1 MVDPVKSKVAFV
13 IGPTAVGKTEVSVK
27 LAEEFSGEIISCD
40 SMQVYK
46 GMEISSQAPSI
57 TEQRKIPHH
66 LIGIL
71 SPAEEYSVADFRER
85 AQTIIDEIHKRKK
98 IPFVVGGSGLYIK
111 ALLDGLCSAP
121 SADWRIRRRLQRDT
135 EAQGEGAL
143 FGRLKDVDPVTA
155 SKVHP
160 NDTRRIIRALEVYEL
175 TRLPLSK
182 HKEKTEGIFEK
193 YDIHLIGFSMPRPKL
208 YKKIEERVEEM
219 FGKGLIEEVAR
230 LKGIRLSLT
239 ARSALGYKEVSGFLG
254 GEHDLERAKYLLKR
268 NTRHFAKRQLGWFR
282 PDKRITWIDP
292 EDSEVIKSAKKIIQD
307 VSQLNRRSAVLAQ

>member
-1 MVDPVKSKVAFV
+1 MVDPVKEKVVFV

-71 SPAEEYSVADFRER
+71 SPTEEYSVADFRER
-85 AQTIIDEIHKRKK
+85 AQAIIDEIHKRKK
-98 IPFVVGGSGLYIK
+98 IPFVIGGSGLYIK

-121 SADWRIRRRLQRDT
+121 SADWRIRRRLQRDV

-143 FGRLKDVDPVTA
+143 FERLKDVDPETA
-155 SKVHP
+155 LKVHP

-193 YDIHLIGFSMPRPKL
+193 YDIRLIGLGMPRPKL
-208 YKKIEERVEEM
+208 YKRIEERVEEM
-219 FGKGLIEEVAR
+219 FGKGLAEEVAR
-230 LKGIRLSLT
+230 LKSIKLSLT
-239 ARSALGYKEVSGFLG
+239 ARSALGYKEITGFLE
-254 GEHDLERAKYLLKR
+254 GEYDLERAKYLLKR
-268 NTRHFAKRQLGWFR
+268 NTRRFAKRQLGWFR
-282 PDKRITWIDP
+282 PDKRITWIEADGP
-292 EDSEVIKSAKKIIQD
+292 EVLELTKSVIK
-307 VSQLNRRSAVLAQ
+307 